1 MQAELALHSIMR
13 KPVVLFFVALALLV
27 VATGW
32 QVVANQITST
42 ELQDDMKDMSS
53 ELGARIGL
61 IQPKTDDEV
70 RDAVI
75 GKALKYDIKLTRR
88 QVKVGHVGAG
98 VMRTLY
104 VQADYNLPVVLPGY
118 EFDMH
123 FSPAT
128 DKKLRYW
135 GSN

>member
-1 MQAELALHSIMR
+1 MPAEFALNGIMR
-13 KPVVLFFVALALLV
+13 KPVVFFFAAVALLV

-32 QVVANQITST
+32 QVVANEIASA

-98 VMRTLY
+98 TMRTLY
-104 VQADYNLPVVLPGY
+104 LQADYSLPVVLPGY
-118 EFDMH
+118 EYDMH
-123 FSPAT
+123 FTPAT